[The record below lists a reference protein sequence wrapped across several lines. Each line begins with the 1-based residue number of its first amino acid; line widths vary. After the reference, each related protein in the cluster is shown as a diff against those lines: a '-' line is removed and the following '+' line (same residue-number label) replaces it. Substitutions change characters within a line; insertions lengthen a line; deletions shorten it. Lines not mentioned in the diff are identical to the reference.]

1 MERKT
6 LSFTFMLF
14 LLLVA
19 DVSVKTSEA
28 LLGRC
33 KVKSNRFNGPC
44 LTDTHCSTVCRGEG
58 YKGGDCHG
66 FRRRCMC
73 LC

>member
-1 MERKT
+1 
-6 LSFTFMLF
+6 
-14 LLLVA
+14 
-19 DVSVKTSEA
+19 

-66 FRRRCMC
+66 LRRRCMC

>member
-1 MERKT
+1 MEKKA
-6 LSFTFMLF
+6 LSLLFMLF
-14 LLLVA
+14 LLLA
-19 DVSVKTSEA
+19 SDVSVKRADA

-33 KVKSNRFNGPC
+33 KVKSSRYTGAC
-44 LTDTHCSTVCRGEG
+44 LTDTKCSTVCRGEG